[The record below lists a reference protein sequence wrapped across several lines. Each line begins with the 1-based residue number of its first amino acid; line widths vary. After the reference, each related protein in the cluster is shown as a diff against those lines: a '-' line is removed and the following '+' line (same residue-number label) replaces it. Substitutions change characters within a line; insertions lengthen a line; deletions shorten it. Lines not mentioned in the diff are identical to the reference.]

1 VQPGEQIRHHGCSTL
16 CDPAQGQ
23 NVNER
28 GDRELH
34 RRKREAER
42 ASMKMVRWIALAM
55 LVICLLMFLSLKG

>member
-1 VQPGEQIRHHGCSTL
+1 
-16 CDPAQGQ
+16 
-23 NVNER
+23 VNER